1 MDLHSGKSACFFT
14 KKYQILQSYFFYL
27 VYFIYYNFRRFL
39 MAELNLK
46 IIAEK
51 INDSVPGTHK
61 LFEADDFDGIVAL
74 AVMQAEQ
81 GATYIDVNV
90 GPRSPQLMSRL
101 VMAIQEKVS
110 IPLCIDSPD
119 IELQKAGLSAY
130 DPAKAGGAMPLVN
143 SISELRMEFVELAEI
158 QPVKFLVLCTES
170 SVDGNLKPNETG
182 EEIFA
187 AGLRV
192 SKAIKEKYSYIT
204 NDDLFFDPGMGP
216 LGADMNGITNATID
230 AVKLIHE
237 SEELKGCHMSVG
249 LSNFSVQ
256 LPSRTAGG
264 DLVKTPLESAFLT
277 LTNPMG
283 MDHVIGSTK
292 KKYRSLEDGHP
303 ALETVKDILKLEG
316 FDRLTRI
323 QEFYS

>member
-1 MDLHSGKSACFFT
+1 MTDLK
-14 KKYQILQSYFFYL
+14 
-27 VYFIYYNFRRFL
+27 
-39 MAELNLK
+39 LN

-61 LFEADDFDGIVAL
+61 LFEADDFEGIVAL
-74 AVMQAEQ
+74 AKLQADQ
-81 GATYIDVNV
+81 GASYIDVNI
-90 GPRSPQLMSRL
+90 GPRPPKLMIEL
-101 VMAIQEKVS
+101 VKAIQNIVS
-110 IPLCIDSPD
+110 VPLCIDSPD
-119 IELQKAGLSAY
+119 IKIQEAGLSAY
-130 DPAKAGGAMPLVN
+130 DPKKAGGAIPLIN
-143 SISELRMEFVELAEI
+143 SISELRMEFVDLAKI
-158 QPVKFLVLCTES
+158 QPVKFIVLCTES

-192 SKAIKEKYSYIT
+192 SKVLKEKYTYLT

-216 LGADMNGITNATID
+216 LGADMNGATNATID

-237 SEELKGCHMSVG
+237 SGELKGCHMSVG

-277 LTNPMG
+277 LTNPIG

-316 FDRLTRI
+316 FDRLMRI

>member
-1 MDLHSGKSACFFT
+1 MADLK
-14 KKYQILQSYFFYL
+14 
-27 VYFIYYNFRRFL
+27 
-39 MAELNLK
+39 LK

-61 LFEADDFDGIVAL
+61 LFEADDFEGLIDL
-74 AVMQAEQ
+74 AKTQADQ
-81 GATYIDVNV
+81 GAAYIDVNI
-90 GPRSPQLMSRL
+90 GLRNPALMTKL
-101 VMAIQEKVS
+101 VKAIQNVVS

-119 IELQKAGLSAY
+119 FEIQKAGLSAY
-130 DPAKAGGAMPLVN
+130 DPEKAGGAMPLVN

-158 QPVKFLVLCTES
+158 QPVKFIVLCTES

-192 SKAIKEKYSYIT
+192 SKVIKAKCDYIT

-230 AVKLIHE
+230 AVKFIHE
-237 SEELKGCHMSVG
+237 SEELEGCHMSVG

-256 LPSRTAGG
+256 LPSRTASG

-277 LTNPMG
+277 LTNPIG

-292 KKYRSLEDGHP
+292 KKYRSLEDNHP

-316 FDRLTRI
+316 FDGLMRI

>member
-1 MDLHSGKSACFFT
+1 MADLK
-14 KKYQILQSYFFYL
+14 
-27 VYFIYYNFRRFL
+27 
-39 MAELNLK
+39 LK

-61 LFEADDFDGIVAL
+61 LFEADDFKGLVDL
-74 AVMQAEQ
+74 AKLQTEQ
-81 GATYIDVNV
+81 GASYIDVNI
-90 GPRSPQLMSRL
+90 GPRSPELMIKL
-101 VMAIQEKVS
+101 VKAIQEVVS

-119 IELQKAGLSAY
+119 FEIQKAGLSAY
-130 DPAKAGGAMPLVN
+130 DPGKAGGKKPLMN
-143 SISELRMEFVELAEI
+143 SISELRMEFIELAQI

-170 SVDGNLKPNETG
+170 SVDGGLKPNESG

-192 SKAIKEKYSYIT
+192 SREIRKQCAYLT

-237 SEELKGCHMSVG
+237 AEELKGCHMSVG

-277 LTNPMG
+277 LTNPLG

-292 KKYRSLEDGHP
+292 KKYRILEDNHP
-303 ALETVKDILKLEG
+303 ALETVKDILKLKG
-316 FDRLTRI
+316 FDRLMRI

>member
-1 MDLHSGKSACFFT
+1 
-14 KKYQILQSYFFYL
+14 
-27 VYFIYYNFRRFL
+27 
-39 MAELNLK
+39 MADLNLK

-51 INDSVPGTHK
+51 INDSVSGTHK
-61 LFEADDFDGIVAL
+61 LFEAEDFEGLVAL
-74 AVMQAEQ
+74 AKKQADE
-81 GATYIDVNV
+81 GASYIDINV
-90 GPRSPQLMSRL
+90 GPRSPELMVKL
-101 VMAIQEKVS
+101 VQAIQNVVS
-110 IPLCIDSPD
+110 VPLCIDSPD
-119 IELQKAGLSAY
+119 FELQKAGLTAY
-130 DPAKAGGAMPLVN
+130 DPKKAGGAKPLVN
-143 SISELRMEFVELAEI
+143 SISELRMEFVGLAKI
-158 QPVKFLVLCTES
+158 QPVKFIVLCTES

-192 SKAIKEKYSYIT
+192 SKVIKEKCSYLT

-237 SEELKGCHMSVG
+237 SEDLQGCHMSVG

-277 LTNPMG
+277 LTNPIG

-292 KKYRSLEDGHP
+292 KKYRNLDDGHP

-316 FDRLTRI
+316 FDRLMRI

>member
-1 MDLHSGKSACFFT
+1 
-14 KKYQILQSYFFYL
+14 
-27 VYFIYYNFRRFL
+27 

-61 LFEADDFDGIVAL
+61 LFEADDFEGLVNL
-74 AVMQAEQ
+74 AKTQADQ
-81 GATYIDVNV
+81 GAAYIDVNI
-90 GPRSPQLMSRL
+90 GPRSPELMSKL
-101 VMAIQEKVS
+101 VKAIQNKVS
-110 IPLCIDSPD
+110 VPLCIDSPD
-119 IELQKAGLSAY
+119 LEIQKAGIGAY
-130 DPAKAGGAMPLVN
+130 DPKKAGGAIPLVN
-143 SISELRMEFVELAEI
+143 SISELRMEFVELAKI
-158 QPVKFLVLCTES
+158 QPVKFIVLCTES
-170 SVDGNLKPNETG
+170 AVDGNLKPNDTG
-182 EEIFA
+182 DEIFA

-192 SKAIKEKYSYIT
+192 SSVIKEKCGYIT

-216 LGADMNGITNATID
+216 LGADMNGATNATID
-230 AVKLIHE
+230 AVKLINN
-237 SEELKGCHMSVG
+237 SEQLKGCHMSVG

-277 LTNPMG
+277 LTNPIG

-292 KKYRSLEDGHP
+292 KKYRSLENGHP
-303 ALETVKDILKLEG
+303 ALKTVKDILELEG
-316 FDRLTRI
+316 FDRLLRI

>member
-1 MDLHSGKSACFFT
+1 MS
-14 KKYQILQSYFFYL
+14 
-27 VYFIYYNFRRFL
+27 
-39 MAELNLK
+39 ELNLK

-51 INDSVPGTHK
+51 INDSVPSTHK
-61 LFEADDFDGIVAL
+61 LFEADDFDGLVNL
-74 AVMQAEQ
+74 AKAQADQ
-81 GATYIDVNV
+81 GAAYIDVNV
-90 GPRSPQLMSRL
+90 GPRSPELMARL
-101 VMAIQEKVS
+101 VTAIQDVVS
-110 IPLCIDSPD
+110 LPLCIDSPD
-119 IELQKAGLSAY
+119 LDLQKAGLTAY
-130 DPAKAGGAMPLVN
+130 KPAKAGGEMPLVN

-192 SKAIKEKYSYIT
+192 STELKKRWSYLS
-204 NDDLFFDPGMGP
+204 NDHLFLDPGMGP

-230 AVKLIHE
+230 AVRLIHE
-237 SEELKGCHMSVG
+237 SADLKGCHMSVG

-277 LTNPMG
+277 LTNPLG

-292 KKYRSLEDGHP
+292 KKYKLLDDNHP
-303 ALETVKDILKLEG
+303 ALQTVKDILELEG

>member
-1 MDLHSGKSACFFT
+1 
-14 KKYQILQSYFFYL
+14 
-27 VYFIYYNFRRFL
+27 
-39 MAELNLK
+39 MADLNLK

-51 INDSVPGTHK
+51 INDSVPSTHK
-61 LFEADDFDGIVAL
+61 LFEADDFEGLVAL
-74 AVMQAEQ
+74 AKKQADE
-81 GATYIDVNV
+81 GAAYIDVNI
-90 GPRSPQLMSRL
+90 GSRSPALMTKL
-101 VMAIQEKVS
+101 VEAIQEIVTL
-110 IPLCIDSPD
+110 PLCIDSPD
-119 IELQKAGLSAY
+119 FEIQKAGLEAY
-130 DPAKAGGAMPLVN
+130 NPVKANGQIPLIN

-170 SVDGNLKPNETG
+170 SVDGSLKPNETG
-182 EEIFA
+182 EDIFA

-192 SKAIKEKYSYIT
+192 SKVIKEKCSYIS
-204 NDDLFFDPGMGP
+204 NDHLFFDPGMGP
-216 LGADMNGITNATID
+216 IGADMTGLTNATID

-277 LTNPMG
+277 LTNPIG

-292 KKYRSLEDGHP
+292 KKYRVLEDNHP

-316 FDRLTRI
+316 FDRLMRI

>member
-1 MDLHSGKSACFFT
+1 
-14 KKYQILQSYFFYL
+14 
-27 VYFIYYNFRRFL
+27 
-39 MAELNLK
+39 MAEFNLK

-61 LFEADDFDGIVAL
+61 LFEADDFDGLVAL
-74 AVMQAEQ
+74 AKTQSEQ
-81 GATYIDVNV
+81 GASYIDVNI
-90 GPRSPQLMSRL
+90 GPRSPELMIKL
-101 VMAIQEKVS
+101 VKAIQHVVS
-110 IPLCIDSPD
+110 VPLCIDSPD
-119 IELQKAGLSAY
+119 FEIQKAGLTAY
-130 DPAKAGGAMPLVN
+130 DPEKAGGQKPLMN
-143 SISELRMEFVELAEI
+143 SISELRMEFIDLAQI

-187 AGLRV
+187 AALRV
-192 SKAIKEKYSYIT
+192 SREIKEKCSYLT

-216 LGADMNGITNATID
+216 LGADMNGATNATID
-230 AVKLIHE
+230 GVKLIHE

-256 LPSRTAGG
+256 LPSRTASG

-277 LTNPMG
+277 LTNPIG

-292 KKYRSLEDGHP
+292 KKYKFLEDSHP
-303 ALETVKDILKLEG
+303 ALETVKDILKLES
-316 FDRLTRI
+316 FDRLMRI

>member
-1 MDLHSGKSACFFT
+1 MLGG
-14 KKYQILQSYFFYL
+14 IL
-27 VYFIYYNFRRFL
+27 V
-39 MAELNLK
+39 ADLNLK

-61 LFEADDFDGIVAL
+61 LFEADDFDGLVAL
-74 AVMQAEQ
+74 AKLQADQ
-81 GATYIDVNV
+81 GASYIDVNI
-90 GPRSPQLMSRL
+90 GPRSPMLMTKL
-101 VMAIQEKVS
+101 VKAIQNVVS
-110 IPLCIDSPD
+110 VPLCIDSPD
-119 IELQKAGLSAY
+119 IEIQKAGLSAY
-130 DPAKAGGAMPLVN
+130 DPKKAGGAIPLVN
-143 SISELRMEFVELAEI
+143 SISELRMNFVELSKI
-158 QPVKFLVLCTES
+158 QPVKFIVLCTES

-192 SKAIKEKYSYIT
+192 SKVLKEKCSYLT
-204 NDDLFFDPGMGP
+204 NNDLFFDPGMGP
-216 LGADMNGITNATID
+216 LGADMNGATNATID

-237 SEELKGCHMSVG
+237 SEDLQGCHMSVG

-264 DLVKTPLESAFLT
+264 ALVKTPLESAFLT
-277 LTNPMG
+277 LTNPIG

-292 KKYRSLEDGHP
+292 KKYRTLEDGHP

-316 FDRLTRI
+316 FDRLMRI

>member
-1 MDLHSGKSACFFT
+1 
-14 KKYQILQSYFFYL
+14 
-27 VYFIYYNFRRFL
+27 FI
-39 MAELNLK
+39 
-46 IIAEK
+46 
-51 INDSVPGTHK
+51 
-61 LFEADDFDGIVAL
+61 
-74 AVMQAEQ
+74 
-81 GATYIDVNV
+81 
-90 GPRSPQLMSRL
+90 
-101 VMAIQEKVS
+101 
-110 IPLCIDSPD
+110 
-119 IELQKAGLSAY
+119 
-130 DPAKAGGAMPLVN
+130 
-143 SISELRMEFVELAEI
+143 
-158 QPVKFLVLCTES
+158 VLCTES

-192 SKAIKEKYSYIT
+192 STVIKEKCSYLT

-256 LPSRTAGG
+256 LPSRTASG

-277 LTNPMG
+277 LTNPIG

-292 KKYRSLEDGHP
+292 KKYRSLEDNHP

-316 FDRLTRI
+316 FDRLMRI

>member
-1 MDLHSGKSACFFT
+1 MADLN
-14 KKYQILQSYFFYL
+14 I
-27 VYFIYYNFRRFL
+27 
-39 MAELNLK
+39 K

-61 LFEADDFDGIVAL
+61 LFEADDFEGLVDL
-74 AVMQAEQ
+74 AKTQAEQ
-81 GATYIDVNV
+81 GAAYIDVNI
-90 GPRSPQLMSRL
+90 GSRDSELMTRL
-101 VMAIQEKVS
+101 VKSIQDVVS

-119 IELQKAGLSAY
+119 PEIQKAGLSAY
-130 DPAKAGGAMPLVN
+130 DPNKAGGHMPLIN
-143 SISELRMEFVELAEI
+143 SISELRMEFIELAKI
-158 QPVKFLVLCTES
+158 QQVKFIVLCTES

-187 AGLRV
+187 AGMRV
-192 SKAIKEKYSYIT
+192 STAIKEKCAYLT

-216 LGADMNGITNATID
+216 IGADMTGITNATVD
-230 AVKLIHE
+230 AVKLIHD
-237 SEELKGCHMSVG
+237 SAELKGCHMSVG

-256 LPSRTAGG
+256 LPSRTASG

-292 KKYRSLEDGHP
+292 KKYRILEDNHP

-316 FDRLTRI
+316 FDRLMRI

>member
-1 MDLHSGKSACFFT
+1 LTD
-14 KKYQILQSYFFYL
+14 
-27 VYFIYYNFRRFL
+27 
-39 MAELNLK
+39 LNLK

-61 LFEADDFDGIVAL
+61 LFEADDFDGLVSL
-74 AVMQAEQ
+74 AKKQADE
-81 GATYIDVNV
+81 GAAYIDVNV
-90 GPRSPQLMSRL
+90 GPRSPLLMIKL
-101 VMAIQEKVS
+101 VVAIQDVVS
-110 IPLCIDSPD
+110 VPLCIDSPD
-119 IELQKAGLSAY
+119 FELQKAGITAY
-130 DPAKAGGAMPLVN
+130 DPLKANGEMPLVN
-143 SISELRMEFVELAEI
+143 SISELRMDFVELANI
-158 QPVKFLVLCTES
+158 QPVKFIVLCTES
-170 SVDGNLKPNETG
+170 SVNGNLKPNETG

-192 SKAIKEKYSYIT
+192 SKIIKEKCTYLS

-216 LGADMNGITNATID
+216 IGADMNGITNATID
-230 AVKLIHE
+230 AVRLIHE
-237 SEELKGCHMSVG
+237 SQELKACHMSVG

-277 LTNPMG
+277 LTNPLG

-292 KKYRSLEDGHP
+292 KKYRILDDNHS
-303 ALETVKDILKLEG
+303 ALVTVKDILKLDG
-316 FDRLTRI
+316 FDRLIRI

>member
-1 MDLHSGKSACFFT
+1 MK
-14 KKYQILQSYFFYL
+14 
-27 VYFIYYNFRRFL
+27 YYNL
-39 MAELNLK
+39 IKEKYLILYNIINGGILVADLNLK

-74 AVMQAEQ
+74 AKKQVDE
-81 GATYIDVNV
+81 GAAYIDVNV
-90 GPRSPQLMSRL
+90 GPRSPELMTKL
-101 VMAIQEKVS
+101 VKAIQDVVS
-110 IPLCIDSPD
+110 VPLCIDSPD

-130 DPAKAGGAMPLVN
+130 DPKKAGGQKPLVN
-143 SISELRMEFVELAEI
+143 SISELRMEFIELAKI

-182 EEIFA
+182 KEIFE

-192 SKAIKEKYSYIT
+192 STAIKEKCDYIT

-216 LGADMNGITNATID
+216 LGADMTGLTNATID
-230 AVKLIHE
+230 GVKLIHE

-277 LTNPMG
+277 LTNPIG

-292 KKYRSLEDGHP
+292 KKYKFLEDSHP
-303 ALETVKDILKLEG
+303 ALETVADILKLEG
-316 FDRLTRI
+316 FDRLMRI

>member
-1 MDLHSGKSACFFT
+1 MEVF
-14 KKYQILQSYFFYL
+14 
-27 VYFIYYNFRRFL
+27 
-39 MAELNLK
+39 MADLNLK

-61 LFEADDFDGIVAL
+61 LFEADDFEGIVAL
-74 AVMQAEQ
+74 AKTQADE

-90 GPRSPQLMSRL
+90 GPRSPQLMTRL
-101 VMAIQEKVS
+101 VKAIQNVVS
-110 IPLCIDSPD
+110 VPLCIDSPD
-119 IELQKAGLSAY
+119 FELQKAGLTAY
-130 DPAKAGGAMPLVN
+130 DPEKAGGAKPLVN
-143 SISELRMEFVELAEI
+143 SISELRMEFVELAKI
-158 QPVKFLVLCTES
+158 QPVKFIVLCTES

-187 AGLRV
+187 SGVRV
-192 SKAIKEKYSYIT
+192 SNIIKEKCSYIN

-216 LGADMNGITNATID
+216 LGADMTGLTNATID

-237 SEELKGCHMSVG
+237 CEDLQGCHMSVG

-256 LPSRTAGG
+256 LPSRTAAG

-292 KKYRSLEDGHP
+292 KKYRSLEDNHP
-303 ALETVKDILKLEG
+303 ALETVNDILKLEG
-316 FDRLTRI
+316 FDRLMRI